1 VNYLDGVVIPS
12 LAMQGRETASKGKV
26 LILVSDLRVV
36 EGSRMECEKKLLA
49 LDISPWGEPISSEG

>member
-1 VNYLDGVVIPS
+1 VNYLDVVVIPS

-36 EGSRMECEKKLLA
+36 EGSRMECKKNYW
-49 LDISPWGEPISSEG
+49 P